1 MAGRMHLLGHTRHPG
16 MPTSGR
22 YVYRPR
28 TSDMQSISDVWY
40 WQCDLHDDDV
50 AQPDQYGDGA
60 TMREAFAGALAHAKV
75 CSARVRDNH
84 THDSRVSRDACGAGH
99 CDHATIVQLNGEP
112 VIRSTDPVEYNR
124 RVHLGLEPSEP
135 EPAP

>member
-1 MAGRMHLLGHTRHPG
+1 
-16 MPTSGR
+16 
-22 YVYRPR
+22 
-28 TSDMQSISDVWY
+28 MQSISDVWY